1 MIIGR
6 NAFGVLY
13 PAHDESSN
21 SVLIKFPV
29 KYCLNQELRNIL
41 IINFSEIPTVLKL
54 NQFTKLG
61 LQKAFGLIDI
71 TISKDSQKKE
81 ILSMIRSG
89 EYKTKAAIAQEIGL
103 SDSYV
108 SRILKYRE

>member
-1 MIIGR
+1 MNSGK
-6 NAFGVLY
+6 VY

-21 SVLIKFPV
+21 SVLIKFPI

-41 IINFSEIPTVLKL
+41 TINFNEISTGLKL

-61 LQKAFGLIDI
+61 LQKAFGLIDK
-71 TISKDSQKKE
+71 TIYKDIQKRE

-89 EYKTKAAIAQEIGL
+89 EYKTKAAVALEIGL

-108 SRILKYRE
+108 SRILKYRK